1 MDCVNLSPL
10 FNIPLM
16 SDAVIQE
23 KIKLLQEKLIELK
36 ELKSLMKDI
45 EDDIPMELEDLMIQL
60 KDLKKQAKD
69 RKDDHMKQILEDNLE
84 YSEYRE
90 RVQMAKEE
98 IAKAKLE
105 LFTLA
110 ANQTREHGDLDQTV
124 IVEGAPFR
132 LQTQKEVAVY
142 LNGKVIK

>member
-1 MDCVNLSPL
+1 
-10 FNIPLM
+10 M

-23 KIKLLQEKLIELK
+23 KIKILQEKQIELK
-36 ELKSLMKDI
+36 ELKSLMRDI
-45 EDDIPMELEDLMIQL
+45 EDDIPMELEELMLQL
-60 KDLKKQAKD
+60 KDLKKQVKD
-69 RKDDHMKQILEDNLE
+69 RRDEHMKQIIADSVD
-84 YSEYRE
+84 YAEYRE

-98 IAKAKLE
+98 SAKAKLE

-124 IVEGAPFR
+124 MVEGAPFR